1 MAEVFVSSDLDR
13 DAGLTLAQRLR
24 VQLALLPEDCVMRVT
39 LRRQMAVEMIQAL
52 EAGERALLEAKRP
65 DRPAEP
71 LSLPEWPE
79 MAQAPDGLRQ
89 WLLAALVVF
98 GLLPAAMA
106 GAAWLLWVLQ

>member
-1 MAEVFVSSDLDR
+1 MAEVFIGTDLDR

-24 VQLALLPEDCVMRVT
+24 VQLALLPEDCVLEIQ
-39 LRRQMAVEMIQAL
+39 LRRQMAVEMIQTL
-52 EAGERALLEAKRP
+52 EAGERAVLAQKQPEQR
-65 DRPAEP
+65 AEP

-98 GLLPAAMA
+98 GLLPVAMA